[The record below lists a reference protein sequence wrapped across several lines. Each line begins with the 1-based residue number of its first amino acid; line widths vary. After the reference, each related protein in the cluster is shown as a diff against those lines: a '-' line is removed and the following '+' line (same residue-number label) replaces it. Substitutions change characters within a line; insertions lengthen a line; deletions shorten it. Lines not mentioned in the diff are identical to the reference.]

1 MICENCGFTNP
12 EGFAYCGKCGS
23 TLAFVTPSP
32 SRLSQTDLDHLRA
45 YLPPTLIEPL
55 QIDLASPPAS
65 LVSICVA
72 HLTALLETAASH
84 LPDYV
89 VQSVLH
95 NPVPGRAGGQF
106 VDGTLLFADISGFTA
121 MSERLNQIGR
131 EGAEEITA
139 IINRYFSMMLTILR
153 EHSGQLI
160 KFGGDALLGLFP
172 ERPFP
177 QERLFTP
184 DTGPLRHNSATRAAH
199 AALRMQD
206 AMSQFTE
213 TVTSQGTFPLRM
225 KVGLHKGCFFAAQ
238 LGTPQN
244 MEYALFGQDVNATAA
259 AESAASAGQVLL
271 DQATCAAID
280 VNCTAVPLPQNNHY
294 RLITH
299 LDPITT
305 QPPPPVNLLPGTPAN
320 LDTLR
325 HAVKL
330 LDALT
335 PYLPVGLLPRLA
347 SGPNAPSLA
356 GEHRLVGILFANIRG
371 LGDIAD
377 RLGPGQEAQIVTALN
392 HYFVSTSQALEQY
405 GGVINKID
413 LYDHGDKLLVL
424 FGAPIAHEDDAERAA
439 RAALGMQTALTKLQT
454 TLPQQT
460 GLLDLRLSQ
469 SIGISYGYVFAGY
482 VGSDWRHE
490 YTVMG
495 DQVNLSARLMTAASH
510 QPPATILISSN
521 VRRKVQAL
529 LELQPQGEVSLKGK
543 SAPVPIFTVTGP
555 RAVPEPVRGLGSMR
569 SPLVGRENEWGQLET
584 AVTTLLNQHG
594 QIITLIGEAGLGK
607 SRLIEELHQHAANQK
622 TIKWFEGR
630 CLSYTESASYWVFQE
645 LLRQAINLHANEE
658 PDVAL
663 HTLRH
668 ALDGIWPPDEIAA
681 NLPYLANFL
690 NLPLDDS
697 LQERIHFLDAEA
709 LQRRTFVALRAM
721 LEAYAQAC
729 PLVLV
734 LDDIHWIDHAS
745 AALLEFLMPVVSQ
758 LPVMW
763 LLIFRPERH
772 KSCWDIREKAAR
784 EFNFCHTEI
793 SLQPLDRNGS
803 QALLQNLVGQ
813 AGWPPAVQ
821 ALLLD
826 RTEGNPLYLEEVLRA
841 LMNDELLVHG
851 RSGQWEISGDIA
863 GLKVPDTLQGV
874 MMARL
879 DRLPEPNRWTA
890 QIASI
895 VGRTFPYDV
904 LSNISSG
911 KQEQTV
917 TPRLVQLQQSEII
930 EEAQRAPELIYSF
943 LHGLMQEVC
952 YSSLAVRARRE
963 YHRRI
968 AYYLET
974 NRAGGWSDSQ
984 SILPVIA
991 HHAYVGQDWPVA
1003 LRYQIQ
1009 AGWQAR
1015 QLFAN
1020 HEAIDHF
1027 TKALECTTHLP
1038 EADTLH
1044 SRLVIQASLGELL
1057 VNTSRYEEAQEQ
1069 LESAYI
1075 LAAECHDNDM
1085 QAAVCRWM
1093 ARSFELRGTYE
1104 QAFDWIAHGMDALQQ
1119 RQTPES
1125 AQLLLIAGLIHIRQG
1140 DYEQAI
1146 AQCRRAL
1153 SIAEQLGEI
1162 TARARAYNLLGIT
1175 LLRNDSQEAIAHFQQ
1190 AYDLYQQAGD
1200 LYGQATSHNLV
1211 ANAYFNLGHW
1221 QQADAHYQEARRLF
1235 EQIGDVYNLA
1245 MADNNLGGIALN
1257 RGQLDAALAFYREAR
1272 HSLAKIAASDYVL
1285 GIIEMNLGAT
1295 YIRRRELEQANRAL
1309 DVGQEYFQKVQVRE
1323 FLPELLRH
1331 QGRAALLA
1339 GKEYA
1344 AMSAAKKALHLAR
1357 ELAMRGEEGGAC
1369 ALLGEIAIAQQDF
1382 AEAVEWLTKSVTIL
1396 EEASEEYMLARSRLW
1411 LARAFTG
1418 LGNRERA
1425 RALLAPALETFDR
1438 LEAALDVTAVHTLL
1452 SQLNQP

>member
-1 MICENCGFTNP
+1 MTALP
-12 EGFAYCGKCGS
+12 VS
-23 TLAFVTPSP
+23 H
-32 SRLSQTDLDHLRA
+32 LSKTDLDHLRI
-45 YLPPTLIEPL
+45 YLPPALIEPL
-55 QIDLASPPAS
+55 QIDFASPSTS
-65 LVSICVA
+65 LISACVT
-72 HLTALLETAASH
+72 HLTTLLETTASH

-89 VQSVLH
+89 VESVLH
-95 NPVPGRAGGQF
+95 NPVPGLASGQF

-121 MSERLNQIGR
+121 MSERLNRIGR

-139 IINRYFSMMLTILR
+139 VVNRYFSMMLTIL
-153 EHSGQLI
+153 HKYSGQLI
-160 KFGGDALLGLFP
+160 KFGGDALLGLFS
-172 ERPFP
+172 ERPFS
-177 QERLFTP
+177 P
-184 DTGPLRHNSATRAAH
+184 DTGPLQHSSATRAAQ
-199 AALRMQD
+199 AALHMQN
-206 AMSQFTE
+206 AMSEFAE
-213 TVTSQGTFPLRM
+213 TSTSQGTFPLRM
-225 KVGLHKGCFFAAQ
+225 KVGLHKGRFFAAQ
-238 LGTPQN
+238 LGSPQN

-259 AESAASAGQVLL
+259 TESAASAGQVLL
-271 DQATCAAID
+271 DQATYTAID
-280 VNCTAVPLPQNNHY
+280 VNCTAVPLPHDNHY
-294 RLITH
+294 LLITQ
-299 LDPITT
+299 LDPIAAQT
-305 QPPPPVNLLPGTPAN
+305 PPPINLLPNSDPS

-325 HAVKL
+325 HAVTL

-335 PYLPVGLLPRLA
+335 PYLPVGLLSRIA
-347 SGPNAPSLA
+347 SDPNAPSLA
-356 GEHRLVGILFANIRG
+356 GEHRLVGILFANVHG
-371 LGDIAD
+371 LGKIAD
-377 RLGPGQEAQIVTALN
+377 RLGPGQEAQIVASLN

-439 RAALGMQTALTKLQT
+439 RAALGMQTVLSQLQT
-454 TLPQQT
+454 ALPPQAN
-460 GLLDLRLSQ
+460 LPDLHLSQ
-469 SIGISYGYVFAGY
+469 HIGISYGYVFAGY

-495 DQVNLSARLMTAASH
+495 DQVNLSARLMAAAGH
-510 QPPATILISSN
+510 QQLATNDQRPTTILISSN
-521 VRRKVQAL
+521 VRRKVQAML
-529 LELQPQGEVSLKGK
+529 DLEPQGEVSLKGK
-543 SAPVPIFTVTGP
+543 SEPVPIFTVRGA
-555 RAVPEPVRGLGSMR
+555 RAVPETVRGLGSMR
-569 SPLVGRENEWGQLET
+569 SPLVGRAKEWQQLAT
-584 AVTTLLNQHG
+584 AVTSLRNNRG
-594 QIITLIGEAGLGK
+594 QIITLLGEAGLGK
-607 SRLIEELHQHAANQK
+607 SRLVEELRQHISPKQGIN
-622 TIKWFEGR
+622 ILEGR

-668 ALDGIWPPDEIAA
+668 ALDEIWPPNEIAA

-697 LQERIHFLDAEA
+697 LQEKIRFLDAEA

-721 LEAYAQAC
+721 LEAYAQGH
-729 PLVLV
+729 PLILV

-745 AALLEFLMPVVSQ
+745 AQLLEFLMPVVNQ
-758 LPVMW
+758 LPMMW

-793 SLQPLDRNGS
+793 SLKPLERDGS
-803 QALLQNLVGQ
+803 QALLQNLVGKTD
-813 AGWPPAVQ
+813 WPLAMQ
-821 ALLLD
+821 DLLLD

-841 LMNDELLVHG
+841 LINDEMLVNG
-851 RSGQWEISGDIA
+851 RTGQWEIVGDVA
-863 GLKVPDTLQGV
+863 SLKVPDTLQGV

-904 LSNISSG
+904 LSNISTG
-911 KQEQTV
+911 EQEQTV

-930 EEAQRAPELIYSF
+930 EETQRAPELVYNF

-963 YHRRI
+963 YHCRI
-968 AYYLET
+968 AHYLEA
-974 NRAGGWSDSQ
+974 NRAGGWGDSR

-991 HHAYVGQDWPVA
+991 HHAYVGQDWPIA

-1027 TKALECTTHLP
+1027 TKALECTTHMP
-1038 EADTLH
+1038 EQDTLH

-1057 VNTSRYEEAQEQ
+1057 VNTSRYEEAEKQ
-1069 LESAYI
+1069 LENAYA
-1075 LAAECHDNDM
+1075 LATNLRDQDT

-1093 ARSFELRGTYE
+1093 ARSFELRGAYE
-1104 QAFDWIAHGMDALQQ
+1104 QAFAWIARGLESLQQ

-1140 DYEQAI
+1140 DYDQAI
-1146 AQCRRAL
+1146 AQCRQAL
-1153 SIAEQLGEI
+1153 TIAEQLGEI

-1175 LLRNDSQEAIAHFQQ
+1175 YLRSDSQEAIAHFQQ
-1190 AYDLYQQAGD
+1190 AYGLYQQAGD

-1211 ANAYFNLGHW
+1211 ANAYFNLGQW
-1221 QQADAHYQEARRLF
+1221 QQADEDYQEARRLF

-1272 HSLAKIAASDYVL
+1272 QSLGKITASDYVL
-1285 GIIEMNLGAT
+1285 GIVEMNLGAT
-1295 YIRRRELEQANRAL
+1295 YIRRRELGQANQAL
-1309 DVGQEYFQKVQVRE
+1309 NAAQDYFQKTQTRE

-1339 GKEYA
+1339 GKMYEA
-1344 AMSAAKKALHLAR
+1344 SSAARKALHLAR

-1369 ALLGEIAIAQQDF
+1369 ALLGEIAINQHAF
-1382 AEAVEWLTKSVTIL
+1382 EGAAEWLTQSVAIL
-1396 EEASEEYMLARSRLW
+1396 EEAGEEYMLARSRLW
-1411 LARAFTG
+1411 LAQAYAG
-1418 LGNRERA
+1418 LNNRK
-1425 RALLAPALETFDR
+1425 RALALLVPALETFER
-1438 LEAALDVTAVHTLL
+1438 LAASMDVTAVRTLQA
-1452 SQLNQP
+1452 SIQSS